1 MPRIGRLVSLVLA
14 VIAALGGLAWA
25 AGPQRFVLAT
35 ASESGYY
42 FIFGAGA
49 ARAVNKAHPDIFLTA
64 VPTAGSP
71 ENIRLLSS
79 DQAQVATVVGSVAY
93 ASYFGRGTDKKDD
106 LRMLLAFG
114 NPIGFHFQVPK
125 DSPLK
130 TVYELKGKKVAFGVK
145 GSGDHAM
152 VKHVFEAIG
161 LDMDRDFRAQYLPI
175 REMVDAFKDGKV
187 DGAFKVGP
195 DPQPAVVDMSTGSRG
210 VKLLGLSE
218 EDVQKVTAKF
228 PDYRRFVVP
237 IGWFQGFDY
246 QVVTAATPNLVVV
259 RSKFPADIA
268 YNIVA
273 GIFAGQPELAKSD
286 RHWAVTTPEISAQNL
301 ILPLHPGAERFYRE
315 KGLLK

>member
-1 MPRIGRLVSLVLA
+1 MPGA
-14 VIAALGGLAWA
+14 H
-25 AGPQRFVLAT
+25 
-35 ASESGYY
+35 Y
-42 FIFGAGA
+42 F
-49 ARAVNKAHPDIFLTA
+49 TA

-106 LRMLLAFG
+106 LRMLLAFS

-195 DPQPAVVDMSTGSRG
+195 DPQQELHHQHAFNCDKGRRDKIQQKKRRRQKERRQSSRKAEFG
-210 VKLLGLSE
+210 QLIHSQE
-218 EDVQKVTAKF
+218 
-228 PDYRRFVVP
+228 
-237 IGWFQGFDY
+237 
-246 QVVTAATPNLVVV
+246 QV
-259 RSKFPADIA
+259 
-268 YNIVA
+268 
-273 GIFAGQPELAKSD
+273 GQQ
-286 RHWAVTTPEISAQNL
+286 V
-301 ILPLHPGAERFYRE
+301 
-315 KGLLK
+315 